1 VDIRNSMT
9 VPAPPGEV
17 FDLLLDVERIA
28 PCMPGAQLTGSP
40 DEGTYEGTVKVK
52 VGPITAAYAGTVSF
66 LEVDRDNRRAVLKA
80 SGSEQRGG
88 GRAEAKIT
96 AEVSGDEDES
106 TVDLTTDLRISG
118 KVAQFGRG
126 ALGDISQKLLGQFAA
141 NLERDVL
148 GEGGGNGGE
157 QAEAEPPQ
165 AEAAGEGEG
174 EGEPEPAPRPRAK
187 AAPARSFDDDAEPE
201 GLNALSLVAGPMAK
215 RFAPVAGALLAG
227 LALGLSLRGRRR
239 RGPEWVPLPYP
250 VPADWWQRAGGPDR
264 PGDR

>member
-96 AEVSGDEDES
+96 AEVSGDDDES

-148 GEGGGNGGE
+148 GEGGGDGGE
-157 QAEAEPPQ
+157 EP
-165 AEAAGEGEG
+165 EAAA
-174 EGEPEPAPRPRAK
+174 EPEPEPRPKARAK
-187 AAPARSFDDDAEPE
+187 AAPARASDDGAEAEPE
-201 GLNALSLVAGPMAK
+201 GLDALSLVAGPMAK